1 LEEYQLDVRLRV
13 IPEPKPKTRA
23 VLEPKVGEVLP
34 VIKGYGT
41 LNLLCGNC
49 GAVLVEG
56 IIKGQIRNMVILV
69 PFADIITIFNN
80 YLVTCFSGSI
90 QL

>member
-1 LEEYQLDVRLRV
+1 MDVKLRI
-13 IPEPKPKTRA
+13 IPKPKPKTRA

-34 VIKGYGT
+34 VIKGQGS

-56 IIKGQIRNMVILV
+56 IKGGQIRNNNRSPTGHVFKHLHWRG
-69 PFADIITIFNN
+69 IFLR
-80 YLVTCFSGSI
+80 YV
-90 QL
+90 

>member
-1 LEEYQLDVRLRV
+1 MDVKLRI
-13 IPEPKPKTRA
+13 IPKPKPKTRA

-34 VIKGYGT
+34 VIKGQGS

-56 IIKGQIRNMVILV
+56 IKGGQIRNIVIHC
-69 PFADIITIFNN
+69 PICRHYNDI
-80 YLVTCFSGSI
+80 
-90 QL
+90 Q